1 MTLRSQSEASGS
13 APEGPV
19 DGPASPAPVAAVLAA
34 VADLSRHTP
43 VMQQYL
49 RIKAQHPDVLV
60 FYRMGD
66 FYELFYDDAEQAA
79 RLLNLTLTARGQS
92 GGAPVRM
99 AGVPAVSVDSYL
111 ARLVRLGVSVAI
123 CEQVGDPALAKGPV
137 ERRVVRIVTPGT
149 LTDQSLLQAKS
160 DAALVALCAD
170 AADGVAIAWLV
181 LASGDLRVMESTRAA
196 LAAELARIDPAEIVV
211 AEGQRE
217 RLLPAGP
224 GAPGAAA
231 RGGTAPVRALP
242 DWPFTA
248 QRGREQLAL
257 ALGVANLRAFGVE
270 ERPLLLAACGGL
282 FEYVQQTQGRRQLHV
297 TRLQMESA
305 ADFVGLDPITRR
317 NLELT
322 EPMRE
327 ADGATLLAVLDH
339 CVTGMGS
346 RRLRHALHHPL
357 RDSAQA
363 NARLDVIEAL
373 LQADLATE
381 AAHAL
386 DAVPDL
392 DRIASRI
399 GLQSVRPRELAAL
412 RDSAAALQRAAAL
425 AARLPGPG
433 AAHGARLAAALALA
447 PALVEPLQRTLLP
460 EPAFSPRDGDVINAG
475 VDAELDELRAL
486 RDNVGR
492 FLVELEARER
502 DRTGIANLRVEYNR
516 VHGFYIEVSNGQADK
531 VPPDYRRRQTL
542 KSAERYI
549 TPELKAFE
557 DRALSAQERA
567 RNRERELFERLVQ
580 ELQTAVAPLQRT
592 ADAVADLDMLGA
604 LARHARSARWVRPQL
619 DATPGMELRGARHA
633 VVEQALDDYTPND
646 CVLGPQRRMLIITGP
661 NMGGKSTYMRSIALI
676 VLLACCG
683 SFVPAAQ
690 ARVGPVDRILT
701 RIGAADDLAR
711 GASTFLVEMTEAAAI
726 LHAATARSLVLMDEI
741 GRGTSTF
748 DGMALAAA
756 IARALVEDNACMTL
770 FATHYFEITA
780 LAARLAGVA
789 NVHVAA
795 SQTRD
800 KLVFLHQVRA
810 GPANQSH
817 GLAVAALAGVP
828 RAVIAHA
835 RQLLAQL
842 ERGHG
847 VAQAQ
852 LDLFGAGTEPMADAG
867 EAAGADGVAR
877 AGGVPASLELAAPL
891 DLLAGDAPV
900 RDGAGAPPAH
910 LLALQDRLCA
920 IEPDRLTPR
929 AALDLLYELQA
940 QARADGSAAAGP

>member
-1 MTLRSQSEASGS
+1 MTLRSQSAALDGAAAGAT
-13 APEGPV
+13 APPGPV
-19 DGPASPAPVAAVLAA
+19 DAPELRA
-34 VADLSRHTP
+34 HTP

-49 RIKAQHPDVLV
+49 RIKAQHPQVLV

-66 FYELFYDDAEQAA
+66 FYELFYEDAEKAA
-79 RLLNLTLTARGQS
+79 RLLNLTLTTRGQS

-99 AGVPAVSVDSYL
+99 AGVPAVSVDPYL
-111 ARLVRLGVSVAI
+111 ARLVRLGESVAI
-123 CEQVGDPALAKGPV
+123 CEQIGDPALAKGPV

-149 LTDQSLLQAKS
+149 LTDQSLLPAKA
-160 DAALVALCAD
+160 DAALAALCF
-170 AADGVAIAWLV
+170 AADRVAIAWLV
-181 LASGDLRVMESTRAA
+181 LASGDLRAMEAPRAG
-196 LAAELARIDPAEIVV
+196 LAAELARIGPAEIIV
-211 AEGQRE
+211 AESQRAA
-217 RLLPAGP
+217 LAGP
-224 GAPGAAA
+224 GQTVGPGASAVA
-231 RGGTAPVRALP
+231 VPLRTLP
-242 DWPFTA
+242 DWQFTDP
-248 QRGREQLAL
+248 RGRELLGA
-257 ALGVANLRAFGVE
+257 ALGVASLRAFGVD
-270 ERPLLLAACGGL
+270 ERPLALAACAGL
-282 FEYVQQTQGRRQLHV
+282 LEYAQQTQGRRLVHV
-297 TRLQMESA
+297 TRLQFET
-305 ADFVGLDPITRR
+305 ADDYVGLDPITRR

-357 RDSAQA
+357 RDAAQA
-363 NARLDVIEAL
+363 QARLDVIEAL
-373 LQADLATE
+373 LQADLAAE
-381 AAHAL
+381 AARAL

-425 AARLPGPG
+425 VARLGRPAGALAARIG
-433 AAHGARLAAALALA
+433 AAIALA
-447 PALVEPLQRTLLP
+447 PPLVEALQRALAP
-460 EPAFSPRDGDVINAG
+460 EPAFSPRDGDVMNG
-475 VDAELDELRAL
+475 GFDAELDELRAL

-492 FLVELEARER
+492 FLVDLEARER
-502 DRTGIANLRVEYNR
+502 VRTGIANLRVEYNR

-531 VPPDYRRRQTL
+531 VPQDYRRRQTL
-542 KSAERYI
+542 KNAERYI
-549 TPELKAFE
+549 TRELKAFE

-567 RNRERELFERLVQ
+567 RNRERELFDLLVQ
-580 ELQTAVAPLQRT
+580 ALQPHVPALLGA
-592 ADAVADLDMLGA
+592 AMAVADLDMLAA

-619 DATPGMELRGARHA
+619 DRAPGIELRGARHA
-633 VVEQALDDYTPND
+633 VVEGALDDYTPND
-646 CVLGPQRRMLIITGP
+646 CMLGPQRRMLIITGP
-661 NMGGKSTYMRSIALI
+661 NMGGKSTYMRSVALI

-683 SFVPAAQ
+683 SYVPATQ
-690 ARVGPVDRILT
+690 ARIGPVDRILT

-726 LHAATARSLVLMDEI
+726 LHSATATSLVLMDEI

-780 LAARLAGVA
+780 LAARLPGVV

-800 KLVFLHQVRA
+800 KLVFLHQVRE

-828 RAVIAHA
+828 RPVIAHA

-847 VAQAQ
+847 VGQTQ
-852 LDLFGAGTEPMADAG
+852 LDLFGAG
-867 EAAGADGVAR
+867 AGAPPSGH
-877 AGGVPASLELAAPL
+877 GVPASLELEAPL
-891 DLLAGDAPV
+891 DLLGGTAA
-900 RDGAGAPPAH
+900 AGAMPPLAPA
-910 LLALQDRLCA
+910 LLALRERLRA
-920 IEPDRLTPR
+920 IEPDQLTPR
-929 AALDLLYELQA
+929 AALDLLYELHA
-940 QARADGSAAAGP
+940 LIGNEGGDGGASSGDPAGAPAAAAP